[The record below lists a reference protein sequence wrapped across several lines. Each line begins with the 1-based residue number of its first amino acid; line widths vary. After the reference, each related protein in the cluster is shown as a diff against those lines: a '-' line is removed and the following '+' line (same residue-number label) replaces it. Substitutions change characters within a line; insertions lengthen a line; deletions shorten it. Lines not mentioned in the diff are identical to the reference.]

1 MAAQDFLQEYADEVR
16 EHLQELESSLLILE
30 REGTNKEEINQI
42 FRAAHSIK
50 GASAYMGFE
59 RLAGLTHELES
70 LMSEIQAQSRPVP
83 PEGSACSYTASI
95 TFPMLSSD
103 FWKMGKSRLFQKH
116 S

>member
-1 MAAQDFLQEYADEVR
+1 MASQDFLQDYADEVR

-59 RLAGLTHELES
+59 KLAGLTHELES

-83 PEGSACSYTASI
+83 PSAGPWTSSRRACSTATAIPVSKPI
-95 TFPMLSSD
+95 CKP
-103 FWKMGKSRLFQKH
+103 KI
-116 S
+116 